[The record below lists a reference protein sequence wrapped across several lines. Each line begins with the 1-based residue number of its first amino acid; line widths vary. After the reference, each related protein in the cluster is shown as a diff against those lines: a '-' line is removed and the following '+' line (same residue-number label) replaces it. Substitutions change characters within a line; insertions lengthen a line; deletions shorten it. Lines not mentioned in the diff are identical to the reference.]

1 MGTWFA
7 ANFYN
12 VAPDLLCFAKG
23 VTSGYQPLG
32 GVFVSRKVC
41 DALESEPNF
50 FLRHGYTYSGHSAVC
65 AAALKNLEIIEREG
79 LLERAKH
86 IGSILSAG
94 LTALAKDGTIDH
106 VRGDGAVWAAG
117 LKPDQN
123 AVTIRDRM
131 IQLGSIARAINTDT
145 IAFCPPLVITDA
157 ELGRL
162 IDAFATAAQG
172 K

>member
-1 MGTWFA
+1 M
-7 ANFYN
+7 
-12 VAPDLLCFAKG
+12 
-23 VTSGYQPLG
+23 
-32 GVFVSRKVC
+32 
-41 DALESEPNF
+41 
-50 FLRHGYTYSGHSAVC
+50 C

-79 LLERAKH
+79 LVERAKH
-86 IGSILSAG
+86 VGAILSAG
-94 LTALAKDGTIDH
+94 LKALAQDGTIDH

-123 AVTIRDRM
+123 AVAIRDRM

-157 ELGRL
+157 ELDRL
-162 IDAFATAAQG
+162 MDAFATAAQG

>member
-1 MGTWFA
+1 
-7 ANFYN
+7 
-12 VAPDLLCFAKG
+12 
-23 VTSGYQPLG
+23 
-32 GVFVSRKVC
+32 
-41 DALESEPNF
+41 
-50 FLRHGYTYSGHSAVC
+50 LRSFSIV
-65 AAALKNLEIIEREG
+65 
-79 LLERAKH
+79 
-86 IGSILSAG
+86 IGAILSAG

-117 LKPDQN
+117 LKPEQN
-123 AVTIRDRM
+123 AVAIRDRM

-162 IDAFATAAQG
+162 IDAFAAAAQG